1 MNHKGPCKRKVEEGG
16 RKSDEGSRVWN
27 YALCRGSKGTMSPEI
42 LESRKKVK
50 EMDFTLYFQ
59 KNLALLT
66 L

>member
-1 MNHKGPCKRKVEEGG
+1 
-16 RKSDEGSRVWN
+16 
-27 YALCRGSKGTMSPEI
+27 MSPEI
-42 LESRKKVK
+42 LESRKKGK